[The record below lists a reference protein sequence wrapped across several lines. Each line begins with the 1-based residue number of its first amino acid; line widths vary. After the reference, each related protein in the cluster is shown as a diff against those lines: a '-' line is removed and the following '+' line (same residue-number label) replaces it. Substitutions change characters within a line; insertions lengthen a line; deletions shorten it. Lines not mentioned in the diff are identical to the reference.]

1 MLPLEAKSGDDCE
14 SHVALTK
21 LMKAPEYGIDEA
33 YVLNKFER
41 VREVSGIV
49 YYPIYFLM
57 FIHRTALPDKLV
69 YRVEG

>member
-1 MLPLEAKSGDDCE
+1 
-14 SHVALTK
+14 
-21 LMKAPEYGIDEA
+21 MKAPEYGIDEA

-57 FIHRTALPDKLV
+57 FIRPVALPDKLI
-69 YRVEG
+69 YRV